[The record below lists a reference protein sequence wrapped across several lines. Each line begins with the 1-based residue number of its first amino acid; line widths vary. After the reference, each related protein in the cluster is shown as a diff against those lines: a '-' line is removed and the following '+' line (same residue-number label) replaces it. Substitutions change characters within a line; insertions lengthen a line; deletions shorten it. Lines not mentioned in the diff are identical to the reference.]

1 MPFYESVFIARQE
14 VSATQVDSIA
24 DSFGELIGKH
34 GGQVTKREYW
44 GLKNLAYRIK
54 KNRKGHYV
62 LLNIDAPSAA
72 VQEYERNMRFHEDI
86 LRYLTVRMDELEEAP
101 SAMMQGRTRERATRD
116 RHDRDDRPA
125 AQAGG
130 AKADSPKAE
139 DKPAAK
145 GDADAAKADAGKTDS
160 PKAEDKPTAKGDAD
174 AAKAD
179 AGKADSPKAED
190 KPAAM
195 GDADA
200 AKAAEADAGTADSP
214 DAEDKPTA
222 KGDAAEKDAAAKEE
236 K

>member
-14 VSATQVDSIA
+14 VSATQVDSIT

-179 AGKADSPKAED
+179 A
-190 KPAAM
+190 
-195 GDADA
+195 DA
-200 AKAAEADAGTADSP
+200 AKATEADAGTADSP

>member
-62 LLNIDAPSAA
+62 LLTIDAPSAA

-86 LRYLTVRMDELEEAP
+86 LRYLTVRMDELDEAP

-116 RHDRDDRPA
+116 RRDRDDRPPA
-125 AQAGG
+125 EAGG
-130 AKADSPKAE
+130 RADSPRAE
-139 DKPAAK
+139 DKAAAK
-145 GDADAAKADAGKTDS
+145 SDAD
-160 PKAEDKPTAKGDAD
+160 P
-174 AAKAD
+174 AKAD
-179 AGKADSPKAED
+179 AGKADSPRAEDKAAAKGDADPAKAVEADAGKTEAPEAED
-190 KPAAM
+190 KPAAE

-200 AKAAEADAGTADSP
+200 A
-214 DAEDKPTA
+214 
-222 KGDAAEKDAAAKEE
+222 DAAEKEE